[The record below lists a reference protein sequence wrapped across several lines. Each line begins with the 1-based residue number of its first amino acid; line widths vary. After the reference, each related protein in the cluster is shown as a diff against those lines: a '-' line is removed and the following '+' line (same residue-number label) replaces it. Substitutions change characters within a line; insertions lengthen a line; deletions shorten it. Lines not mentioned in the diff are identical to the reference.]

1 MTDNLRATLTFFSA
15 KAFALCLH
23 SGRSGLDTVAVDV
36 ISLAQSTWHS
46 SERPSS
52 PPQKDQQV
60 DAVASMLSGL
70 QERGQEGLTAAIE
83 NLYASIA
90 APVSIGTNS
99 QAMPTANEPGD
110 HVARTVLRCTAELLE
125 IPVHTIRSDSKLMAD
140 LGADSL
146 DLVELVMYIEDELRI
161 EVSDE
166 QAERVVTVQDAI
178 DLARTMVG

>member
-1 MTDNLRATLTFFSA
+1 
-15 KAFALCLH
+15 
-23 SGRSGLDTVAVDV
+23 
-36 ISLAQSTWHS
+36 
-46 SERPSS
+46 
-52 PPQKDQQV
+52 
-60 DAVASMLSGL
+60 
-70 QERGQEGLTAAIE
+70 
-83 NLYASIA
+83 
-90 APVSIGTNS
+90 
-99 QAMPTANEPGD
+99 MPNANEPGD

-178 DLARTMVG
+178 DLARTTVG

>member
-140 LGADSL
+140 SL